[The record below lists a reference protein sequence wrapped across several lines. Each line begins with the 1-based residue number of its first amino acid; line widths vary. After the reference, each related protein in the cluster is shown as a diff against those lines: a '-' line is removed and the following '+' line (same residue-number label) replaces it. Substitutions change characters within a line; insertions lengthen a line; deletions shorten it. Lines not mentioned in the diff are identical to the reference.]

1 MCDKSSEAVK
11 FINDN
16 IKKTRLQENAIVSNK
31 DYMVFLK
38 ELKDKN
44 EKFDIIFLDPP
55 YELDI
60 AKDAVKLILEY
71 SLLKTD
77 GRIII
82 ETDQKEREIN
92 NIEKM
97 NVEIYDTRK
106 YGRANLIFMVE
117 RGQTMEIFTL
127 LENIEDVLEKSK
139 GVPFSNKVLVDKE
152 EILEQI
158 SELRLKL
165 PEELKQAKWIKEER
179 QRILVEAQKEADDI
193 VKEAENRIIS
203 MIDEHEITKKAYE
216 KKAEIIETANEMSRE
231 ISKGT
236 KDYADNVL
244 NGIEVAL
251 QEALKIIQ
259 NNRNELK

>member
-1 MCDKSSEAVK
+1 MFNIINNRIQDAVILDLFSGSGAIGIEFLSRGCKRAYMCDKSSEAVK

-55 YELDI
+55 YELNI

-77 GRIII
+77 GIIII

-117 RGQTMEIFTL
+117 RG
-127 LENIEDVLEKSK
+127 
-139 GVPFSNKVLVDKE
+139 
-152 EILEQI
+152 
-158 SELRLKL
+158 
-165 PEELKQAKWIKEER
+165 
-179 QRILVEAQKEADDI
+179 
-193 VKEAENRIIS
+193 
-203 MIDEHEITKKAYE
+203 
-216 KKAEIIETANEMSRE
+216 
-231 ISKGT
+231 
-236 KDYADNVL
+236 
-244 NGIEVAL
+244 
-251 QEALKIIQ
+251 
-259 NNRNELK
+259 